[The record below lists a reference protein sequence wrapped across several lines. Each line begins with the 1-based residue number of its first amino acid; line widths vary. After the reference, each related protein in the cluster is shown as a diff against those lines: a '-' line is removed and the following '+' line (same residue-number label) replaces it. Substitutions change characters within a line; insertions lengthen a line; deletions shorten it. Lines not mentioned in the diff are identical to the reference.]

1 MSHKQYDELELRDD
15 FMFGKVMSN
24 KELCRK
30 TLEILLDTTIE
41 DIEYPDVQKT
51 LNITVEGRSVRLD
64 MYVADEKEVIYNGEM
79 QQYTAKAKEE
89 LPQRSRYYQGMID
102 LNLLEKGVVFSKL
115 NECYVIF
122 ICTFDPFGLGRCR
135 YTFQNTCKEEPGL
148 YLKDLT
154 TKIFLNTKGNR
165 TEDISSELAA
175 FLDYVETLNATDDF
189 TRELELE
196 IGRIKQNV
204 EWRRE
209 YMKTL
214 LHEREIREEAREEG
228 REEGRQ
234 EGRQEGRNDGQRE
247 QLQKNI
253 LSMLEKGMKVEDI
266 AFYLDV
272 SLEDVQRIEADS
284 KE

>member
-24 KELCRK
+24 KELCRR

-64 MYVADEKEVIYNGEM
+64 MYVADERDVIYNGEM
-79 QQYTAKAKEE
+79 QQYTAKAKKE

-102 LNLLEKGVVFSKL
+102 LNLLEKGVVFSEL

-135 YTFQNTCKEEPGL
+135 YTFQNICIEEPNL
-148 YLKDLT
+148 KLKDLT

-165 TEDISSELAA
+165 TEDISLELAA

-189 TRELELE
+189 TRKLESE
-196 IGRIKQNV
+196 VERIKQNV

-228 REEGRQ
+228 Q
-234 EGRQEGRNDGQRE
+234 KE
-247 QLQKNI
+247 QLEKCI
-253 LSMLEKGMKVEDI
+253 LSMVEKGMKTEDI

-272 SLEDVQRIEADS
+272 SVEDVQWIEADH

>member
-24 KELCRK
+24 KELCRR

-64 MYVADEKEVIYNGEM
+64 MYVADERDVIYNGEM
-79 QQYTAKAKEE
+79 QQYTVKTAKE

-135 YTFQNTCKEEPGL
+135 YTFQNTCNEEPNL
-148 YLKDLT
+148 KLKDKT
-154 TKIFLNTKGNR
+154 TKIFLNTKGKR
-165 TEDISSELAA
+165 TEDISPELAA
-175 FLDYVETLNATDDF
+175 FLDYVETLHATDDF
-189 TRELELE
+189 TRELESE
-196 IGRIKQNV
+196 VERIKQNV

-214 LHEREIREEAREEG
+214 LHEREIKEEAREEG
-228 REEGRQ
+228 Q
-234 EGRQEGRNDGQRE
+234 KE
-247 QLQKNI
+247 QLEKSI
-253 LSMLEKGMKVEDI
+253 MSMLEKGMKVEDI

-272 SLEDVQRIEADS
+272 SVEDVQRIEV
-284 KE
+284 EQRE